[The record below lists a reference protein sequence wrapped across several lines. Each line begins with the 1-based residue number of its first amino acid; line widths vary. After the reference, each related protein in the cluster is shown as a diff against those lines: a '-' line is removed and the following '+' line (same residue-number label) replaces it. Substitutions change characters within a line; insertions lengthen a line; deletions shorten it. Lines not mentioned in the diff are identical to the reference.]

1 MSAESART
9 EAAQQQKA
17 GRLPV
22 LIWLAWRFL
31 PPLDRRDQR
40 TLTWV
45 AASCAYL
52 AVPTTVGLAAS
63 RMPAIT
69 LLSLLC
75 LAVPALPSWWLSAIR
90 LGDRRRE
97 TALAL
102 RQARINTRAAAA
114 TSISRQILYPAVG
127 SIVGTALISTLHRPL
142 GRALPAGAPLSVAI
156 KQSSGHWVVA
166 ASIAVLLLVGMTAAL
181 GSARSAKLYGWIKKL
196 ATRPDRRE
204 AAPQPQ

>member
-9 EAAQQQKA
+9 EAAQPKA

-45 AASCAYL
+45 AVSCAYL
-52 AVPTTVGLAAS
+52 AVPTTVGLAAA

-114 TSISRQILYPAVG
+114 TSISRQILYPGVG
-127 SIVGTALISTLHRPL
+127 SIVGTALISALHRPL

-156 KQSSGHWVVA
+156 KDSSGHWLVA

-181 GSARSAKLYGWIKKL
+181 GSARSAELYRWIKKL
-196 ATRPDRRE
+196 AARLDRRE